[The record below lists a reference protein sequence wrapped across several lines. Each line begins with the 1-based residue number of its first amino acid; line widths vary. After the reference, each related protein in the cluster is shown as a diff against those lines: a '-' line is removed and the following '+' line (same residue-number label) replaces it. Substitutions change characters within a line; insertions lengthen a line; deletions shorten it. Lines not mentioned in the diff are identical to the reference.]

1 MAGFAM
7 LMVVLALPLS
17 QGLEVEVGTGVE
29 LAAAIV
35 DSNVTLA
42 RVVRSLHFGDED
54 WATLPVPYT
63 LDRNLTIEGAADE
76 DWPLLTMPARRKVVL
91 ASHVVLTF
99 RHLHL
104 YRFGKDNFLRAPGID
119 LLQASPAGTVGARL
133 HAQETGTIGD
143 YCFPIRLM
151 ETNWAA
157 VPRPTDLPRLQDYRF
172 LTSQPGCLN
181 VTTPSTVPLGR
192 RCWPAMQAVY
202 DMGLPAMELDLT
214 SRPQPA
220 SYTVHVSV
228 SWASYRIVL
237 TDECSATL
245 GPLGELFAISNRTS
259 LPPLFPDP
267 TGPGAGVGAS
277 QPPPQPQALAPGPPE
292 AAGPGQ
298 PYAVPAWAIGVGCA
312 VGGAAVCILAAV
324 GFTLV
329 WPRLRG
335 VPPGP
340 AEPGPRPDVPPSSKT
355 PSPGASSA
363 DALVS
368 GSPAP
373 ALPGMTTRAPGV
385 APVITEESGTAPNA
399 APFTAAPEEVLRLS
413 YVHPPAAVSPQ
424 SPRSHH
430 HRHLPSGPRPA
441 SAGVPRPRSQAGL
454 PPAGAFWPR
463 SQSSATAA
471 AGPAAAGLKAR
482 LEPAHLDSTLEEE
495 GAAEKALQEGPGPG
509 PASGSGEAAAEAQG
523 EETAGSG
530 IAAANQ
536 SGSGICSWDQGAVA
550 MELAAEEAAEVEDE
564 SSMFVQLRPVVLGK
578 GGFGRVQEGVYRGQ
592 VVAVK
597 QLADGLLEAAVGDT
611 CERAA
616 SLLQELEVL
625 ARCRHPNIVT
635 LLGASLGPRPFMVL
649 ERMEISLE
657 RLLYGEGPSRELLPL
672 PLVIHIGGEI
682 AAGLEYL
689 LGLHPYVLHR
699 DLKPGNVLINDPWGP
714 TPVVKISD
722 FGLSRLRETILLTAH
737 PGAGTAAYMAP
748 EDQPAIS
755 YKADMYSFGVLM
767 WEMPAGVQPWEG
779 LGHLNI
785 ALAVAFGGLRLPMP
799 SRPPAAESCGGG
811 GSSPGGGSCAP
822 RWPPRLVRLLAEAF
836 DADPLRRLAALCHS
850 SSSSINSRSDQ
861 EARGSGLMGSLL
873 GVDVETVR
881 VAALFISNGGTPQQE
896 SFRRQQSSKRFTSAA
911 PMATSTW
918 ALMLPDLDACSTTT
932 PISVGRQ
939 PSVSALTRPRGVLG
953 PPPLSKA
960 VSDNVAGL
968 ASACTRDGH
977 SMSSALASTATA
989 AATTTAVDVRSGDD
1003 ASSELLHTDRL
1014 GPLPSHLASAARASV
1029 TLRGSK
1035 SFTLGRRATA
1045 PQDSP
1050 TEGFAQPRRPLLDA
1064 TPGSSMSRS
1073 RSQTALNALDP
1084 PPPDEL
1090 GAPATA
1096 ANARS
1101 AARRHSVLSLL
1112 AVGSREHAADSGGS
1126 THSGAPRLLQF
1137 ASSLVNAPTASGME
1151 GSRLTSRPSHKALA
1165 LRTGSGSVAAGGA
1178 ATGEDEDPGLSSAAD
1193 MVARLRTYSFRAPA
1207 VPGAADRARL
1217 AALASPTEHPRQVS
1231 LRAATGK
1238 GEAEEQGPTQQQQQP
1253 EAEAG
1258 VAAAEAR
1265 AGPETGRAW
1274 HEVCAAAVEDPDSGA
1289 RYLVVMQRD
1298 VTAKVEAERHIA
1310 QVSEMEHRLLEQV
1323 FPRHVLA
1330 YMTEEGCQPA
1340 PAPEDEGPS
1349 DGDAAPPTP
1358 TWRPQ
1363 VRDCTR
1369 LATWHPQVTI
1379 LFADIQGFTPM
1390 CKQLPACV
1398 VMKFLNDLFVRFDS
1412 LLDVHGVYKV
1422 ATIGDCYVVA
1432 GGLIAE
1438 DADGMAAVQGGG
1450 VSDPR
1455 QANQVFSFAQAMLHA
1470 AAAVTLPTTGEP
1482 VRIRVGIH
1490 SGPVVSGVV
1499 GTRMPRFCL
1508 FGDTVNTASRMES
1521 TSQAGAIH
1529 ASSDTF
1535 VLLSPD
1541 QRQGWAPT
1549 GGIEVKGKGRMDTF
1563 LWGDAVAVAVE

>member
-1 MAGFAM
+1 MGPDAAAQLERLAVTGAVQPVPPQTLRGVSAAAGFPAVTLDVM
-7 LMVVLALPLS
+7 PCLFDPQSLDGSSHAPTGKRGLGSFLSCLRPAVQGRSAPTGSGTAAGGASAPLGTVLVVLSLQPRAGALEASAVVPPSDSAKTASQCGPLTATAS
-17 QGLEVEVGTGVE
+17 SGTEGRPWAAALQLLDLAWEGLPACVTVFTAEGAVAFQNAASRTYMGSRIITPSTQDTGLSLEHSLSSGGQEDCDGSSNSGRGMLSRLFALDPSKLEQLLEATQLLGRRTARGAWEGIVRVPASLNPEGPPLTGTDSSPQHSGEEGVLTAAGPPTGRVARAAE
-29 LAAAIV
+29 SLLGEPRPGAPSLAAAGHGS
-35 DSNVTLA
+35 DTA
-42 RVVRSLHFGDED
+42 C
-54 WATLPVPYT
+54 
-63 LDRNLTIEGAADE
+63 
-76 DWPLLTMPARRKVVL
+76 
-91 ASHVVLTF
+91 
-99 RHLHL
+99 
-104 YRFGKDNFLRAPGID
+104 
-119 LLQASPAGTVGARL
+119 GT
-133 HAQETGTIGD
+133 
-143 YCFPIRLM
+143 
-151 ETNWAA
+151 
-157 VPRPTDLPRLQDYRF
+157 
-172 LTSQPGCLN
+172 GCLEPSGW
-181 VTTPSTVPLGR
+181 TTLQRSGSVLGR
-192 RCWPAMQAVY
+192 GQGFSANP
-202 DMGLPAMELDLT
+202 T
-214 SRPQPA
+214 
-220 SYTVHVSV
+220 HSV
-228 SWASYRIVL
+228 SHR
-237 TDECSATL
+237 
-245 GPLGELFAISNRTS
+245 PL
-259 LPPLFPDP
+259 
-267 TGPGAGVGAS
+267 
-277 QPPPQPQALAPGPPE
+277 
-292 AAGPGQ
+292 
-298 PYAVPAWAIGVGCA
+298 
-312 VGGAAVCILAAV
+312 
-324 GFTLV
+324 
-329 WPRLRG
+329 
-335 VPPGP
+335 
-340 AEPGPRPDVPPSSKT
+340 
-355 PSPGASSA
+355 
-363 DALVS
+363 
-368 GSPAP
+368 
-373 ALPGMTTRAPGV
+373 
-385 APVITEESGTAPNA
+385 
-399 APFTAAPEEVLRLS
+399 
-413 YVHPPAAVSPQ
+413 
-424 SPRSHH
+424 
-430 HRHLPSGPRPA
+430 
-441 SAGVPRPRSQAGL
+441 
-454 PPAGAFWPR
+454 
-463 SQSSATAA
+463 
-471 AGPAAAGLKAR
+471 
-482 LEPAHLDSTLEEE
+482 
-495 GAAEKALQEGPGPG
+495 
-509 PASGSGEAAAEAQG
+509 
-523 EETAGSG
+523 
-530 IAAANQ
+530 
-536 SGSGICSWDQGAVA
+536 
-550 MELAAEEAAEVEDE
+550 
-564 SSMFVQLRPVVLGK
+564 
-578 GGFGRVQEGVYRGQ
+578 
-592 VVAVK
+592 
-597 QLADGLLEAAVGDT
+597 
-611 CERAA
+611 
-616 SLLQELEVL
+616 
-625 ARCRHPNIVT
+625 
-635 LLGASLGPRPFMVL
+635 
-649 ERMEISLE
+649 
-657 RLLYGEGPSRELLPL
+657 
-672 PLVIHIGGEI
+672 
-682 AAGLEYL
+682 
-689 LGLHPYVLHR
+689 
-699 DLKPGNVLINDPWGP
+699 
-714 TPVVKISD
+714 
-722 FGLSRLRETILLTAH
+722 
-737 PGAGTAAYMAP
+737 
-748 EDQPAIS
+748 
-755 YKADMYSFGVLM
+755 
-767 WEMPAGVQPWEG
+767 
-779 LGHLNI
+779 
-785 ALAVAFGGLRLPMP
+785 
-799 SRPPAAESCGGG
+799 
-811 GSSPGGGSCAP
+811 
-822 RWPPRLVRLLAEAF
+822 
-836 DADPLRRLAALCHS
+836 S
-850 SSSSINSRSDQ
+850 SSSSSSSNSRSDQ

-881 VAALFISNGGTPQQE
+881 VAELFISNGGTPRQE

-977 SMSSALASTATA
+977 SMSSALASAATA

-1050 TEGFAQPRRPLLDA
+1050 TEAFAQPRRPLLDA

-1151 GSRLTSRPSHKALA
+1151 GSRLTSRPSRKALA
-1165 LRTGSGSVAAGGA
+1165 LRTGSGSVAAGGE
-1178 ATGEDEDPGLSSAAD
+1178 ATGEDEDPGLSSAAN

-1340 PAPEDEGPS
+1340 PVPEDEGPS

-1363 VRDCTR
+1363 VRDYTR

-1422 ATIGDCYVVA
+1422 ETIGDCYVVA